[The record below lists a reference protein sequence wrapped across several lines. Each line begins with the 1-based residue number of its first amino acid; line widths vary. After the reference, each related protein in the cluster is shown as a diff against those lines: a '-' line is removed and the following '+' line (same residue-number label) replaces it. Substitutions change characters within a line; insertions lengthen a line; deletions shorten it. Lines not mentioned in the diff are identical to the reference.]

1 MVTATSLGERFSCDF
16 TRLAQPAA
24 MTRRAVESGPPE
36 TARISPRRSARP
48 PNSAFASSSRS
59 ASSAMATLL
68 FSIYRLLYPGGSM
81 RIFAQ
86 HFAERC
92 TGGFLLTQ
100 SGQRLAKPQQGFRR
114 ARGRLVFGR
123 HGEEGFGGGAI
134 LLLLEKT
141 FAEPILC
148 LRRQAIARILAQET
162 AEGVGGER
170 IVFVQ
175 HIAVG
180 EIVSVARRIAR
191 RQRGLHRAG
200 CARIGG
206 WWRR

>member
-1 MVTATSLGERFSCDF
+1 MVTAMILGERLSCDF
-16 TRLAQPAA
+16 TRFAQPAA

-36 TARISPRRSARP
+36 TARIRPRRSVRS
-48 PNSAFASSSRS
+48 PNSAFASPSRS

-68 FSIYRLLYPGGSM
+68 FSIHRLLYPGGGM
-81 RIFAQ
+81 RIFPQ

-92 TGGFLLTQ
+92 TGGFLFTQ
-100 SGQRLAKPQQGFRR
+100 SSQRLAKPQEGFRR

-123 HGEEGFGGGAI
+123 HGEEGLGGGAI
-134 LLLLEKT
+134 LLLLKKT
-141 FAEPILC
+141 FAKPILC
-148 LRRQAIARILAQET
+148 FRREAIARILAQET

-180 EIVSVARRIAR
+180 EIVSVARRTAR
-191 RQRGLHRAG
+191 RQRSLHGAG
-200 CARIGG
+200 RARIGG
-206 WWRR
+206 RRRR